1 MGCLKAESKLILHPY
16 SFYLSVWIR
25 PHLLDSIFFSTFLVN
40 YCGFLNISWKRGIFN
55 YFFFKKSCLSFK
67 KDSPSATSVL
77 CVCVYIYCCTYSCS
91 MRQFSW
97 ATLPVNKI
105 SFFIFGFPYSVVLVL
120 IIVVQMG
127 VVNITKNTTM
137 ICAPL
142 MAQSVEQVLS
152 NMYQAKAE
160 GADVVE
166 IRLDCINN
174 FQPGKDLEIIL
185 TKKPLPV
192 LIVYR

>member
-1 MGCLKAESKLILHPY
+1 MHPY
-16 SFYLSVWIR
+16 SFYLKC
-25 PHLLDSIFFSTFLVN
+25 LDSSTFAWLNFIFYLFGQLLWVLEH
-40 YCGFLNISWKRGIFN
+40 FLKKGNFKFF
-55 YFFFKKSCLSFK
+55 FFFKKSCLSFK
-67 KDSPSATSVL
+67 KDSPTATSVL
-77 CVCVYIYCCTYSCS
+77 RVCVYIYCCTYSCS